1 MSGAPIDR
9 LDARAAD
16 DAAADG
22 ADFDAA
28 ALDSWADKI
37 KELYTADAE
46 QPYALALQEVIV
58 AFFATTVYQRLYRR
72 ASLATRGS
80 DSTRSGARR
89 SLLC

>member
-37 KELYTADAE
+37 QELYTADAE

-58 AFFATTVYQRLYRR
+58 AFFATTDFRHSIILLEPHERVDWNGYRVWR
-72 ASLATRGS
+72 AA
-80 DSTRSGARR
+80 SG
-89 SLLC
+89 

>member
-1 MSGAPIDR
+1 MKVAEELRPTRSPHEHTALSTMSGAPIDR

-46 QPYALALQEVIV
+46 QPYALALQ
-58 AFFATTVYQRLYRR
+58 
-72 ASLATRGS
+72 
-80 DSTRSGARR
+80 GAE
-89 SLLC
+89 LQ